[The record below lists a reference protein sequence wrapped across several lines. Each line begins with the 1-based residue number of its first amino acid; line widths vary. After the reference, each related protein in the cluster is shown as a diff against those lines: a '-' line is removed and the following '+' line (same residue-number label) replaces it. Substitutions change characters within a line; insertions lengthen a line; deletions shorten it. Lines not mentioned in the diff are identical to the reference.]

1 MDPKLSSTK
10 MEIIYKTGITPT
22 PEQVIELYNNSGLP
36 RPTDNRDRIRKMF
49 ENSDLIVTAWN
60 HDLLVGV
67 SRSITDWVWCCYL
80 ADLAV
85 RQDYKKAGIG
95 KKLIELTKEKVG
107 EQSMILLLSVPTAME
122 YYPKVGFAKQ
132 ESSFIINRT
141 R

>member
-132 ESSFIINRT
+132 ESSFILNRT
-141 R
+141 K